1 MTFFKFFIA
10 ALLMISSDPIEARR
24 KSGRTK
30 NTPKH
35 AKKKSVFKK
44 NKNRNKRQCRSENNP
59 AYQPTQRV
67 QKKFGSEI
75 MSLFNVKWP
84 DIARSAAVGRH
95 GDQLR
100 VDTFKDTLQQ
110 IATRYP
116 YKGTVENYPYTT
128 PLQPL
133 AKAPIAIEVLEAD
146 TLKAA
151 KDLVHH
157 GLKPLVLD
165 MANAFR
171 PGGAPERGARA
182 QEEELCRRSNLYPSL
197 LALSGGNARF
207 IAEKGAVYIPG
218 VTVFKKGADGGYAEV
233 APFSIDVLAS
243 AALDLNHER
252 VGPGYAER
260 MKDIMRSQLR
270 VAADHNHDTL
280 LLSAFGCGAFK
291 NDPKDVAKFYKDV
304 LTENEFSG
312 RFRKVYFG
320 ITVGQNHETFKK
332 VFPKGTVLQ

>member
-1 MTFFKFFIA
+1 MKFFKFFIA
-10 ALLMISSDPIEARR
+10 VLLMISSDPIEARR
-24 KSGRTK
+24 KSGGTK

-44 NKNRNKRQCRSENNP
+44 NKNRNKRHRRSGKNQS
-59 AYQPTQRV
+59 YQPTQRV

-110 IATRYP
+110 VAARYP
-116 YKGTVENYPYTT
+116 YKGTAENYTYTT

-133 AKAPIAIEVLEAD
+133 AKAPIAIEVLEVD

-151 KDLVHH
+151 QDLVNQ

-171 PGGAPERGARA
+171 PGGAPEAGARA

-197 LALSGGNARF
+197 LALSEGNTRF

-218 VTVFKKGADGGYAEV
+218 VTVFKKGAGDHYAEMV
-233 APFSIDVLAS
+233 PFSIDVLAS
-243 AALDLNHER
+243 AAPDLRH
-252 VGPGYAER
+252 
-260 MKDIMRSQLR
+260 
-270 VAADHNHDTL
+270 
-280 LLSAFGCGAFK
+280 K
-291 NDPKDVAKFYKDV
+291 N
-304 LTENEFSG
+304 
-312 RFRKVYFG
+312 R
-320 ITVGQNHETFKK
+320 
-332 VFPKGTVLQ
+332 